1 MKKTI
6 LLLFFLPIFSN
17 AQTSK
22 KDSIWLPMK
31 TFLGEWEGEGEG
43 ESGKGKYKRTYEL
56 VLNSNYIEVKNESSY
71 PPSKNFP
78 IGEVHQD
85 QGFISYDKGQ
95 KKFKLRQFHIE
106 GFVNKYTMESISSD
120 KKHIIFISEEIEN
133 IPNGYR
139 ARETYHFKN
148 ENEFE
153 EIFEIAEPNKDFEVY
168 SKAILKKVKH

>member
-6 LLLFFLPIFSN
+6 LLFFFLPILSN

-31 TFLGEWEGEGEG
+31 AFLGEWEGEGEG

-56 VLNSNYIEVKNESSY
+56 VLNNNYIEVKNQSTY
-71 PPSKNFP
+71 PPSKNYP
-78 IGEVHQD
+78 NGEIHKD

-106 GFVNKYTMESISSD
+106 GFVNKYTLDSLSSD
-120 KKHIIFISEEIEN
+120 NEHLVFMSEEIEN
-133 IPNGYR
+133 IPKGYR
-139 ARETYHFKN
+139 AKETYHFKN
-148 ENEFE
+148 ESEFE

-168 SKAILKKVKH
+168 SKATLKRIKY